1 MLFDTA
7 TIASRV
13 SMQFDSENIAG
24 PLSPKMQPLG
34 IIRMERPPSVLRG
47 QYNPGLKKY
56 CEDAGRVRGRFA
68 VPINE
73 L

>member
-1 MLFDTA
+1 
-7 TIASRV
+7 
-13 SMQFDSENIAG
+13 
-24 PLSPKMQPLG
+24 MQPLG